1 MAVFPIFMTTFAANL
16 GKVCAKENMGKKL
29 KRTSSRVFGS
39 RLTATISISLV
50 LLLFAVMMTLGF
62 FAREISR
69 AAKENISLTVV
80 LEDDITGEELRS
92 FRKRIGNAEWAKEH
106 TYISKQEALEELS
119 KELGESPEELLGF
132 NPLPATIEIKLN
144 SEFTQ
149 IDQIRKTVNTLSAPT
164 YVQEVV
170 YREDLIQ
177 LVNKNILSI
186 GKVLMAVAIVLTLI
200 SIFLIRNTVRLM
212 IYAKRFLIHTM
223 CLVGAKRSFIRRPFV
238 WQNMRC
244 GIISAIIAFGLYYLS
259 IIGMEKIFPGLQAMI
274 GNEAL
279 LIIGGALLLIGIL
292 MSALA
297 TIFSVN
303 RFLNM
308 TADEL
313 YYV

>member
-1 MAVFPIFMTTFAANL
+1 
-16 GKVCAKENMGKKL
+16 MGKKL

-62 FAREISR
+62 FAHEISR

-80 LEDDITGEELRS
+80 LEDDITAEELKA
-92 FRKRIGNAEWAKEH
+92 FRNRISKAEWAKEH
-106 TYISKQEALEELS
+106 TYISKAQALEELS
-119 KELGESPEELLGF
+119 KELGENPEELLGF
-132 NPLPATIEIKLN
+132 NPLPATIEIKLQ
-144 SEFTQ
+144 SAYTQ
-149 IDQIRKTVNTLSAPT
+149 IDQIKKTVNTLSAPT

-186 GKVLMAVAIVLTLI
+186 GKVLMAVALVLTLI
-200 SIFLIRNTVRLM
+200 SVFLIRNTVRLM

-238 WQNMRC
+238 WQNLRC
-244 GIISAIIAFGLYYLS
+244 GVISAFLAFGMYYLS
-259 IIGMEKIFPGLQAMI
+259 IIGLEKIFPGLQAMI
-274 GNEAL
+274 STEAL
-279 LIIGGALLLIGIL
+279 WIIGGALLLLGML
-292 MSALA
+292 LSVFA

>member
-1 MAVFPIFMTTFAANL
+1 MRRIWGKFAQ
-16 GKVCAKENMGKKL
+16 KKNMGKKL

-50 LLLFAVMMTLGF
+50 LLLFAVMMTLGL
-62 FAREISR
+62 FAHEISR

-80 LEDDITGEELRS
+80 LEDDITANELKS
-92 FRKRIGNAEWAKEH
+92 FRNRITNSEWAKDH
-106 TYISKQEALEELS
+106 TYISKEEALEELS

-132 NPLPATIEIKLN
+132 NPLPATIEIRIN
-144 SEFTQ
+144 SEYTQ
-149 IDQIRKTVNTLSAPT
+149 IEQIKKTVNTLSAPS

-186 GKVLMAVAIVLTLI
+186 GQVLLAVAAVLTLI

-238 WQNMRC
+238 LQNLRC
-244 GIISAIIAFGLYYLS
+244 GIISAVLAFGLYYLS
-259 IIGMEKIFPGLQAMI
+259 IIGLEKIFPGLQAMI
-274 GNEAL
+274 NNEAL
-279 LIIGGALLLIGIL
+279 LFIGIALLAIGML
-292 MSALA
+292 LSVFA

>member
-1 MAVFPIFMTTFAANL
+1 
-16 GKVCAKENMGKKL
+16 MGKKL

-50 LLLFAVMMTLGF
+50 LLLFAVMMTLAL
-62 FAREISR
+62 FAHEISR

-80 LEDDITGEELRS
+80 LEDDITSQELS
-92 FRKRIGNAEWAKEH
+92 AFRKRITNSAWAREH
-106 TYISKQEALEELS
+106 IYISKAQALEELS
-119 KELGESPEELLGF
+119 EELGENPEELLGF
-132 NPLPATIEIKLN
+132 NPLPATIEIKLH
-144 SEFTQ
+144 SDHTDIEE
-149 IDQIRKTVNTLSAPT
+149 IKKTVNTLSAPS

-177 LVNKNILSI
+177 LVNKNIFSI
-186 GKVLMAVAIVLTLI
+186 GQVLLVVAAVLTLI

-238 WQNMRC
+238 WQNLRC
-244 GIISAIIAFGLYYLS
+244 GIISAFIAFGMYYVS
-259 IIGMEKIFPGLQAMI
+259 IIGLEKIFPGIQAMI
-274 GNEAL
+274 NQEAL
-279 LIIGGALLLIGIL
+279 LFIAAALLVLGML
-292 MSALA
+292 LSVLA